1 MQNLVLTRSGSG
13 ALFTATEDSLRHRLV
28 RFADLSAPGS
38 YRVTVETR
46 YAGTSQM
53 AIEIGGPGQ
62 PYAIVKVNLKDGVVT
77 DSQGALGAGVDQLSK
92 PGSYRW
98 WVDLDLNP
106 GRFITILNCCLGL
119 ARSNFR
125 APECARSS
133 STPPASWFSR
143 ARRTS
148 RATPNKQQAANVS
161 RWRVP
166 RSNLASGLPWRL
178 SASPF

>member
-106 GRFITILNCCLGL
+106 GRVYY
-119 ARSNFR
+119 NFELLSWAGAKQFPGSGVCKVFVN
-125 APECARSS
+125 APGVMVQS
-133 STPPASWFSR
+133 STTHEQGYP
-143 ARRTS
+143 
-148 RATPNKQQAANVS
+148 Q
-161 RWRVP
+161 
-166 RSNLASGLPWRL
+166 
-178 SASPF
+178 